1 MPLSSVLG
9 AQSLV
14 RPGVCTSSTRPASP
28 FEGQVIYETDTKKT
42 LVYNGSAWGIISDV
56 SGWTTYT
63 PTITASTNPNLG
75 STGSITG
82 KYQQI
87 GRTVF
92 GRITFSF
99 GGTGI
104 SAGSGGYSFLL
115 PVTAATSG
123 FACGS
128 GVAQDDNTQARTT
141 FTVYMP
147 TTTTVLGFYTAASG
161 FPTIGSAAP
170 WTWATGDFGTMSFT
184 YEAA

>member
-28 FEGQVIYETDTKKT
+28 FEGQVIYETDTDKT

-56 SGWTTYT
+56 AGWTTYT

-75 STGSITG
+75 STGSIVG

-87 GRTVF
+87 GKTVF
-92 GRITFSF
+92 GRIKFAF

-115 PVTAATSG
+115 PVTSAVDG
-123 FACGS
+123 VACGV
-128 GVAQDDNTQARTT
+128 GVAQDDNAQARTT
-141 FTVYMP
+141 FTVYINSS
-147 TTTTVLGFYTAASG
+147 TTAQGFYTAASG
-161 FPTIGSAAP
+161 FPTVGAAQP